1 MPNES
6 TLYDWLG
13 GMPALLR
20 MTKRFYGYYVVN
32 DPLLEPVFAD
42 MDPNHPEHV
51 ATWLAEVFGGPKTYS
66 AEHGG
71 YNHMVRQHLNRGLTE
86 QQRARWVS
94 LMGLAADDAGPPTDP
109 EFRSAFVSYL
119 EWGSRLALENSQPG
133 ATPPMNMPVPRWDWG
148 TAGPPG
154 IRPNGGPS
162 PAGSEPGPSVALPAD
177 AVVPSFD
184 VHIRPLFRPMDRQ
197 SMKWAFDLWSHT
209 DVSGH
214 APGILARLQN
224 GSMPCDSAW
233 PAEHVALFRRWID
246 AGMPA

>member
-1 MPNES
+1 MKNEP

-13 GMPALLR
+13 GMPALLH

-32 DPLLEPVFAD
+32 DPLLEPVFAG
-42 MDPNHPEHV
+42 MDPHHPEHV
-51 ATWLAEVFGGPKTYS
+51 ATWLAEVFGGPKTYTT
-66 AEHGG
+66 EHGG

-86 QQRARWVS
+86 PQRSRWVS
-94 LMGLAADDAGPPTDP
+94 LMGLAADDAGLPTDP

-154 IRPNGGPS
+154 IRPTDKGS
-162 PAGSEPGPSVALPAD
+162 PATDQNDQVTLPID
-177 AVVPSFD
+177 DEDLSFD
-184 VHIRPLFRPMDRQ
+184 RHVRPLFRPMDRQ

-209 DVSGH
+209 DVSSH
-214 APGILARLQN
+214 AAGILSRLQN

-233 PAEHVALFRRWID
+233 SADKVTLFERWIK
-246 AGMPA
+246 AGTPG